1 MKGLYDVARHLVWLT
16 QFGLSVVVPPTLC
29 IAGSV
34 WLRHRFTLGGWVV
47 VVGVVVGV
55 LAAVS
60 CLRCSLQALDRQ
72 GRPAKKTAKK
82 HLLYPLTDIRKG
94 SPPLQK
100 HRDVLQ
106 QASRLAVAVALC
118 IAAML
123 AVYALTGHF
132 TNAVLLGAL
141 IGFVMAMGNFLSL
154 SITVS
159 NAMNRAANGG
169 SPQKAQLE
177 IQTSSVVRPV
187 ILVIIYILLFRA
199 ELCDP
204 LAAILPLLFAQ
215 ICIKLIDFSRPDPQA
230 AQKTKDGDS
239 TP

>member
-1 MKGLYDVARHLVWLT
+1 M
-16 QFGLSVVVPPTLC
+16 
-29 IAGSV
+29 
-34 WLRHRFTLGGWVV
+34 
-47 VVGVVVGV
+47 
-55 LAAVS
+55 
-60 CLRCSLQALDRQ
+60 
-72 GRPAKKTAKK
+72 
-82 HLLYPLTDIRKG
+82 
-94 SPPLQK
+94 QK

-177 IQTSSVVRPV
+177 IQTSGGHPAAALCAVLHQAHR
-187 ILVIIYILLFRA
+187 LF
-199 ELCDP
+199 P
-204 LAAILPLLFAQ
+204 PGF
-215 ICIKLIDFSRPDPQA
+215 PGG
-230 AQKTKDGDS
+230 TKDKGR
-239 TP
+239 

>member
-1 MKGLYDVARHLVWLT
+1 M
-16 QFGLSVVVPPTLC
+16 
-29 IAGSV
+29 
-34 WLRHRFTLGGWVV
+34 
-47 VVGVVVGV
+47 
-55 LAAVS
+55 
-60 CLRCSLQALDRQ
+60 
-72 GRPAKKTAKK
+72 
-82 HLLYPLTDIRKG
+82 
-94 SPPLQK
+94 QK

-187 ILVIIYILLFRA
+187 ILVIIYILS
-199 ELCDP
+199 
-204 LAAILPLLFAQ
+204 
-215 ICIKLIDFSRPDPQA
+215 LIHI
-230 AQKTKDGDS
+230 
-239 TP
+239 

>member
-1 MKGLYDVARHLVWLT
+1 M
-16 QFGLSVVVPPTLC
+16 
-29 IAGSV
+29 
-34 WLRHRFTLGGWVV
+34 
-47 VVGVVVGV
+47 
-55 LAAVS
+55 
-60 CLRCSLQALDRQ
+60 
-72 GRPAKKTAKK
+72 
-82 HLLYPLTDIRKG
+82 
-94 SPPLQK
+94 QK

-141 IGFVMAMGNFLSL
+141 IGFVLAMGNFLSL

-159 NAMNRAANGG
+159 NAMNRIAVPHFT
-169 SPQKAQLE
+169 SPKFDPQAIMIIL
-177 IQTSSVVRPV
+177 PV

-215 ICIKLIDFSRPDPQA
+215 VCIKLIDFFRPDSQA

>member
-1 MKGLYDVARHLVWLT
+1 M
-16 QFGLSVVVPPTLC
+16 
-29 IAGSV
+29 
-34 WLRHRFTLGGWVV
+34 
-47 VVGVVVGV
+47 
-55 LAAVS
+55 
-60 CLRCSLQALDRQ
+60 
-72 GRPAKKTAKK
+72 
-82 HLLYPLTDIRKG
+82 
-94 SPPLQK
+94 QK

-141 IGFVMAMGNFLSL
+141 IGFVLAMGNFLSL

-204 LAAILPLLFAQ
+204 LASILPLLFAQ
-215 ICIKLIDFSRPDPQA
+215 VCIKLIDFFRPDSQA

>member
-1 MKGLYDVARHLVWLT
+1 M
-16 QFGLSVVVPPTLC
+16 
-29 IAGSV
+29 
-34 WLRHRFTLGGWVV
+34 
-47 VVGVVVGV
+47 
-55 LAAVS
+55 
-60 CLRCSLQALDRQ
+60 
-72 GRPAKKTAKK
+72 
-82 HLLYPLTDIRKG
+82 
-94 SPPLQK
+94 QK

-154 SITVS
+154 SI
-159 NAMNRAANGG
+159 
-169 SPQKAQLE
+169 
-177 IQTSSVVRPV
+177 
-187 ILVIIYILLFRA
+187 
-199 ELCDP
+199 
-204 LAAILPLLFAQ
+204 LPLLFAQ
-215 ICIKLIDFSRPDPQA
+215 FCIKLIDFFRPDPQA